1 MVQYKQGGYF
11 NVHHDS
17 SQFHPR
23 LLTALAYLNEP
34 LHTSEREQNDSGN
47 DSEITDLLSGGT
59 WFPFAGAVPSGVYD
73 NLNTTE
79 EAIELALS
87 WKHDHD
93 TVGTPLPGLVVRP
106 EKCNGVIFFN
116 YLSDGRPDPLAVHA
130 GLPLISGG
138 SEGEEA
144 GGGEEKWIANYWV
157 SFDLTF

>member
-34 LHTSEREQNDSGN
+34 LSASERLQTDSGN
-47 DSEITDLLSGGT
+47 ESDSADLLSGGT
-59 WFPFAGAVPSGVYD
+59 WFPFADADPNGVYD
-73 NLNTTE
+73 YLNTTE

-87 WKHDHD
+87 WKHAYD
-93 TVGTPLPGLVVRP
+93 TLGTPLPGLVIRP
-106 EKCNGVIFFN
+106 EKGNGVIFFN
-116 YLSDGRPDPLAVHA
+116 YLSNGRPDPLAVHA

-138 SEGEEA
+138 
-144 GGGEEKWIANYWV
+144 GGGERGGEKWIANYWV
-157 SFDLTF
+157 AYDPTF